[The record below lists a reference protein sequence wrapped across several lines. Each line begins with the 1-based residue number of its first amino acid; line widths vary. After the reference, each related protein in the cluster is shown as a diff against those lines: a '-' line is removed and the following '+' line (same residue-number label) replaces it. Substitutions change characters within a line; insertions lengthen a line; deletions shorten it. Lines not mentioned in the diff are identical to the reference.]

1 MPGKEDIREGITNI
15 LKHYYGDCGITHSS
29 VAGAIMECED
39 RLGVVIKVD
48 RELPDNEI
56 HQPLIGYLNEKIDLF
71 EATCSIQNI
80 FIGAGYEAVE
90 SLI

>member
-1 MPGKEDIREGITNI
+1 MDKRAEIGLILYGVRIGQMDEGCAMKA
-15 LKHYYGDCGITHSS
+15 LDK
-29 VAGAIMECED
+29 
-39 RLGVVIKVD
+39 LGVVIKVN
-48 RELPDNEI
+48 RELPENEI